1 MSGLTMGTLAE
12 RNARKWPDEEAVVE
26 QSDGGRIAAYTFEE
40 FNGRA
45 DLLANGLADRGV
57 SQGDTVALYMKNN
70 AETLEAFIGIMKLG
84 ALPVPVNHRF
94 KGEEVKYVLADSD
107 TTVCL
112 LDSFGAETMTA
123 IHDDPENPVE
133 HYISVANDQPSFADR
148 YDDILKGASGEPV
161 EIVPD
166 RADEAGIMYTSGTTG
181 KPKGCIYTHD
191 NLAQIIQDGAYERD
205 NLEPG
210 NRHLISTP
218 LFHVG
223 AFIPFLSN
231 FFVAG
236 TTIVIDG
243 FDPER
248 TMEVFEEEQVN
259 STYLVPTQTRMLLDL
274 GDFEEYDVSS
284 LTDYSTGASPVGA
297 ELKRETIERFD
308 CTVTE
313 SFGQTEAL
321 ALLLPPEHVIEKAES
336 VGRPTLNLEAKVV
349 DPETW
354 EDLPP
359 GEVGLIAYKGPAV
372 IERYHNMPAKTADV
386 FDEKGWFVSGDLVRR
401 DEDSFFYFVGRSDDM
416 IVTGGEN
423 VHPAEIEDVLH
434 GHPDVSEVAVLGAPD
449 ETWGERVK
457 ACVVLGEEAT
467 LGEEDIVAYVE
478 ERLAD
483 YKKPR
488 EVEFYDELPRNPT
501 GKVIK
506 EKLR

>member
-1 MSGLTMGTLAE
+1 MGHIAE

-26 QSDGGRIAAYTFEE
+26 QSDEGRIKSDTFAE
-40 FNGRA
+40 FDRRA
-45 DLLANGLADRGV
+45 NRLANALADRGV

-70 AETLEAFIGIMKLG
+70 LETLEAFLGAMKLG

-94 KGEEVKYVLADSD
+94 KGDEVTYVLSDSD
-107 TTVCL
+107 VEVCL
-112 LDSFGAETMTA
+112 LDSFGAETMA
-123 IHDDPENPVE
+123 EIHDDPEMPVE
-133 HYISVANDQPSFADR
+133 HYLSVANDPPAFAER
-148 YDDILKGASGEPV
+148 YDEALAAASDDPV

-181 KPKGCIYTHD
+181 MPKGCVYTHD
-191 NLAQIIQDGAYERD
+191 NLAQIVQDGAYERD

-210 NRHLISTP
+210 NRHLIATP

-236 TTIVIDG
+236 ATIVVDG
-243 FDPER
+243 FDPEQ
-248 TMEVFEEEQVN
+248 TMKLIEEEQVN

-274 GDFEEYDVSS
+274 DDFETYELSS
-284 LTDYSTGASPVGA
+284 LTDYSTGAAPVGA
-297 ELKRETIERFD
+297 DLKQETMERFG

-321 ALLLPPEHVIEKAES
+321 ALLLPPEMALEKPES

-349 DPETW
+349 DPNTR

-359 GEVGLIAYKGPAV
+359 GEVGLIAYRGPAV
-372 IERYHNMPAKTADV
+372 IERYHNMPEKTAKV
-386 FDEKGWFVSGDLVRR
+386 FTEDGWFVSGDLVRM
-401 DEDSFFYFVGRSDDM
+401 DEDGFFYFIGRSDDM
-416 IVTGGEN
+416 IISGGEN
-423 VHPAEIEDVLH
+423 IYPAEIEDVLH
-434 GHPDVSEVAVLGAPD
+434 GHPDISEVAVVGVPD
-449 ETWGERVK
+449 DTWGERVK
-457 ACVVLGEEAT
+457 ACVVPHEGASLTEADVV
-467 LGEEDIVAYVE
+467 GYVE

-488 EVEFYDELPRNPT
+488 EVKLYDGLPRNPT

-506 EKLR
+506 DQLT